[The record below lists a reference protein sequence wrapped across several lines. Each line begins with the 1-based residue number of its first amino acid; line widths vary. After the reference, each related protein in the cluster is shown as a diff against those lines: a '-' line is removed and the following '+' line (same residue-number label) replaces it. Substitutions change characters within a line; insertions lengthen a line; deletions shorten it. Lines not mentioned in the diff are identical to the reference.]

1 MKKQIFSSFL
11 SVLLFQIMITLF
23 IYRVVQEDRRWY
35 YFAMMGLLAAQIILQ
50 WYKFSRYIKNNEGE
64 LPHTQGYVASIK

>member
-1 MKKQIFSSFL
+1 MSI
-11 SVLLFQIMITLF
+11 LLFQITITLL

-50 WYKFSRYIKNNEGE
+50 WYKFSRYIKNNEDK
-64 LPHTQGYVASIK
+64 T

>member
-1 MKKQIFSSFL
+1 MSI
-11 SVLLFQIMITLF
+11 LLFQIMITLF

>member
-11 SVLLFQIMITLF
+11 SILLFQIMITLL

-35 YFAMMGLLAAQIILQ
+35 YFAMMGLLAA
-50 WYKFSRYIKNNEGE
+50 
-64 LPHTQGYVASIK
+64 

>member
-11 SVLLFQIMITLF
+11 SILLFQIMITLF

-35 YFAMMGLLAAQIILQ
+35 YLAMMGLLAAQIILQ
-50 WYKFSRYIKNNEGE
+50 WYKFSRYIKNNEDK
-64 LPHTQGYVASIK
+64 T

>member
-1 MKKQIFSSFL
+1 MSI
-11 SVLLFQIMITLF
+11 LLFQIMITLL

>member
-1 MKKQIFSSFL
+1 
-11 SVLLFQIMITLF
+11 MITLF
-23 IYRVVQEDRRWY
+23 IYRVVQEDRCWY

-64 LPHTQGYVASIK
+64 LPHTHGYVASIK

>member
-1 MKKQIFSSFL
+1 M
-11 SVLLFQIMITLF
+11 
-23 IYRVVQEDRRWY
+23 IYRVVQEDRCWY

>member
-1 MKKQIFSSFL
+1 
-11 SVLLFQIMITLF
+11 MITLF
-23 IYRVVQEDRRWY
+23 IYRVVQEDRYWY
-35 YFAMMGLLAAQIILQ
+35 YFEMMGLLAAQIILQ